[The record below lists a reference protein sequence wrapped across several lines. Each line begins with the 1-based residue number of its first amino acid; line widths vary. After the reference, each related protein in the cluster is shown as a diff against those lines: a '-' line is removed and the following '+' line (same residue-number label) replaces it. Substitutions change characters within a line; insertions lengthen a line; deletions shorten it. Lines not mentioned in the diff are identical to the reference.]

1 MTSSTVRA
9 PKTETRWRIAYEI
22 DGRTSTTARFDSED
36 FLHATLA
43 NNIDDRAE
51 NVRVIV
57 ETSVTT
63 YREVPVEEF
72 VA

>member
-1 MTSSTVRA
+1 MTSNTVRT
-9 PKTETRWRIAYEI
+9 PKTETHWRITYEMA
-22 DGRTSTTARFDSED
+22 GRTFTTARFDDEKIVRARV
-36 FLHATLA
+36 LNT
-43 NNIDDRAE
+43 IDDRAE
-51 NVRVIV
+51 NVRIIV